1 MPSQLSSWFARHC
14 TPPPP
19 LNTSS
24 TCPCANCYNLG
35 MDVRAQQQQH
45 HQQQSQQHQH
55 VTRVDES
62 SRRSSTNTTSSSA
75 WRSDADALSVS
86 SAAADKSGATITT
99 TTHIERVTPQQ

>member
-35 MDVRAQQQQH
+35 TDVVAQQQRQRQH
-45 HQQQSQQHQH
+45 QQHQQQQQQQQQFI
-55 VTRVDES
+55 RLLDDES
-62 SRRSSTNTTSSSA
+62 HS
-75 WRSDADALSVS
+75 DALSVS
-86 SAAADKSGATITT
+86 SAADKPGTTITT
-99 TTHIERVTPQQ
+99 TTHIERVTPQ